1 MNRIPS
7 EKAEDQRTIGDYVA
21 EDYRTA
27 DVFEKYGIDFCCGG
41 RMTVA
46 AACRRQGL
54 DPQMVYQELAAVG
67 RQPSPQRENFA
78 EWDLPSLIDHIV
90 ATHHAYLWAN
100 DPRILD
106 HARKSAQAHGSNHP
120 EMAEIAALFEKIAA
134 DMEGHLKEEEEVF
147 FPAVKRLYGGS
158 LDKQAAGQERALI
171 RASLARLHREHEEVG
186 DAVHRIRRL
195 SGGYGIPA
203 DACNTYALTYRQLKE
218 FEEDLHK
225 HVHLENNILFLKAAQ
240 L

>member
-100 DPRILD
+100 DPRILE

-120 EMAEIAALFEKIAA
+120 EMAEIAAILEKNEE

-171 RASLARLHREHEEVG
+171 RASLASLHREHEEVG